1 MAKMISRYL
10 DTVGDGSG
18 TKNANGDYSESEEI
32 FFITPSAGSTYDIA
46 RMIVSVYDT
55 TGMQAQEYGNL
66 ATALDPGI
74 VVRVSNSEG
83 VINDLTDGVPITT
96 NSGWGALCYDV
107 DVKSWGSGN
116 ELLVVRWTFAKSG
129 VDIHLSLN
137 EKLEVVLNDDFQG
150 LLSHQFMVQ
159 GVDT

>member
-18 TKNANGDYSESEEI
+18 TKNANGDYSGAEEI
-32 FFITPSAGSTYDIA
+32 FFIAPPAGSTYDIA
-46 RMIVSVYDT
+46 RLIISAYDT

-74 VVRVSNSEG
+74 VVRVSNGDG
-83 VINDLTDGVPITT
+83 VINDLTDGVPIKT
-96 NSGWGALCYDV
+96 NAEWGALCYDV

-129 VDIHLSLN
+129 IDVHLGSS
-137 EKLEVVLNDDFQG
+137 EKLEVVLNDDFEG
-150 LLSHQFMVQ
+150 LLSHRFMVQ